1 MIREE
6 GGGGRR
12 PKNRFR
18 ASSASATSP
27 NRHSHPRKAR
37 SPQRES
43 GFLRIFAPPKPD
55 LFPIMLRKYLFFDL
69 DGTLTD
75 PMEGITRSVEY
86 ALRHF
91 GIEVADRRELCPF
104 IGPPLADS
112 FRERYGMNEA
122 ETAAAIAKMR
132 EYFAPKGIFENELYP
147 GIPELLADTAAAG
160 CVNVMATSKPEPFAR
175 RIAEHFD
182 IARPLPPHRRKRPRR
197 FAHLEGRGDPPRP
210 RAVANRPGGGRHDR
224 RPPLRHRGCRRRRPR
239 LRSRRLGIRRTRGT
253 GGRTPR
259 PFRRGCRG
267 PAAAVA
273 LNPSGTALFS
283 PKTAAIRKI

>member
-1 MIREE
+1 
-6 GGGGRR
+6 
-12 PKNRFR
+12 
-18 ASSASATSP
+18 
-27 NRHSHPRKAR
+27 
-37 SPQRES
+37 
-43 GFLRIFAPPKPD
+43 
-55 LFPIMLRKYLFFDL
+55 MLRKYLFFDL

-122 ETAAAIAKMR
+122 KTAAAIAKMR

-182 IARPLPPHRRKRPRR
+182 IARHFRLIAGSDLDGSRTSKAEVISHALAQLRIAPEEAVMIGDRRYDIEG
-197 FAHLEGRGDPPRP
+197 AAAAGLESV
-210 RAVANRPGGGRHDR
+210 AVGWGYAAPGELEATRPGHFAADVGA
-224 RPPLRHRGCRRRRPR
+224 L
-239 LRSRRLGIRRTRGT
+239 RRL
-253 GGRTPR
+253 
-259 PFRRGCRG
+259 
-267 PAAAVA
+267 
-273 LNPSGTALFS
+273 LL
-283 PKTAAIRKI
+283 

>member
-1 MIREE
+1 
-6 GGGGRR
+6 
-12 PKNRFR
+12 
-18 ASSASATSP
+18 
-27 NRHSHPRKAR
+27 
-37 SPQRES
+37 
-43 GFLRIFAPPKPD
+43 
-55 LFPIMLRKYLFFDL
+55 MLRKYLFFDL

-122 ETAAAIAKMR
+122 DTATAIAKMR

-160 CVNVMATSKPEPFAR
+160 CVNVMATSKPEPFAQ

-182 IARPLPPHRRKRPRR
+182 IARHFRLIAGSALDGARTSKV
-197 FAHLEGRGDPPRP
+197 E
-210 RAVANRPGGGRHDR
+210 VIRHALD
-224 RPPLRHRGCRRRRPR
+224 
-239 LRSRRLGIRRTRGT
+239 RLGIAPEEAVMIGARRYDIEGAAPPGRAPLPRG
-253 GGRTPR
+253 GGDAAPPGLVGAR
-259 PFRRGCRG
+259 PGHFAADVEALRR
-267 PAAAVA
+267 
-273 LNPSGTALFS
+273 LLL
-283 PKTAAIRKI
+283 